1 VGATVEE
8 TSGGTFSSYYI
19 NLYAIL
25 YMLSGVV
32 LVSGSGKKKLVHSY
46 PILFHWLRQYFVL
59 SFFFSLK
66 LKRINGVL
74 HLPPYDSNPQ
84 PLGVGEASY
93 QLSCALLST
102 LFFSIF
108 TISEHCSMRFASPSL
123 TEPKLN

>member
-1 VGATVEE
+1 MVQ
-8 TSGGTFSSYYI
+8 
-19 NLYAIL
+19 
-25 YMLSGVV
+25 
-32 LVSGSGKKKLVHSY
+32 GKTVHSN

-59 SFFFSLK
+59 SFFSLK
-66 LKRINGVL
+66 LKGINGAL

-108 TISEHCSMRFASPSL
+108 TISEHFNMRFASPFH